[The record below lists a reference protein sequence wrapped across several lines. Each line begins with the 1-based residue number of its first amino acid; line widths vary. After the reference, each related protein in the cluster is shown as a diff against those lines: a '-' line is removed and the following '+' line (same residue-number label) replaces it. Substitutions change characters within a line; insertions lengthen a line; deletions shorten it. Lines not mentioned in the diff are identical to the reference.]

1 MSMRGWLGRASPW
14 AAGVVLA
21 VTVGAG
27 AFALLA
33 TLDRATSGEK
43 LAARVIGRLDP
54 LRATRSLLTFDQF
67 RATPTFCRIGERHDE
82 IWIGRFVRLQITGAH
97 VRQLSGP
104 HQPAFELPALAAL
117 SACPRFLASGLI
129 ARLFAGRTT
138 MIKTA
143 RGDGRPADVFEVSK
157 YARRPVVQLVVARR
171 SLVPIAIRFVS
182 RRWSGH
188 CEIVGMSRNRHPLVP
203 RSFMESIS

>member
-1 MSMRGWLGRASPW
+1 L
-14 AAGVVLA
+14 AAGVILA

-67 RATPTFCRIGERHDE
+67 RATPTFCMIGDRRDE
-82 IWIGRFVRLQITGAH
+82 IWIGRLVRLEIMGAH

-104 HQPAFELPALAAL
+104 RQPASELPALAAL
-117 SACPRFLASGLI
+117 SACPRFLASGLT

-138 MIKTA
+138 MVKTA
-143 RGDGRPADVFEVSK
+143 PGDGRPADVFEVSK
-157 YARRPVVQLVVARR
+157 YAHRPVVQLVVARKNLDPLPQPPLER
-171 SLVPIAIRFVS
+171 PLRDRRNVTESTPSCSPIVYGVYKLGI
-182 RRWSGH
+182 
-188 CEIVGMSRNRHPLVP
+188 
-203 RSFMESIS
+203 